1 MSKAFIAGVAVG
13 FLIAWAMRQERV
25 TSALSFPAGP
35 EPINDPGL
43 YYLYNYGLI

>member
-25 TSALSFPAGP
+25 SSGITFPSGP

-43 YYLYNYGLI
+43 FYLYNYGMI